1 MTEPSANTIPS
12 PCISQC
18 CLDEQ
23 DVCVGC
29 HRHIDEITGWH
40 GADNQKREQILK
52 NCSQRKQQKK
62 HL

>member
-1 MTEPSANTIPS
+1 MKYPEPPKTQS

-29 HRHIDEITGWH
+29 FRHIDEITGWH
-40 GADNQKREQILK
+40 GADDERRQAILK
-52 NCSQRKQQKK
+52 NCAKRKSQKNNN
-62 HL
+62 